1 MLLIHA
7 RHFVGLFVC
16 PAGAAG
22 QTKALIVAVLDS
34 VALAI
39 LGVP

>member
-1 MLLIHA
+1 MPLRLPGWRGRLGA
-7 RHFVGLFVC
+7 R
-16 PAGAAG
+16 AA
-22 QTKALIVAVLDS
+22 KALIVAVLDS